1 MATVA
6 INSNIP
12 ITTRRLERVSFP
24 SATITEAKRGTAIN
38 PILPFRIR
46 LTAIQIPSS
55 IANVPAIPL
64 QIIGFSNYIL

>member
-1 MATVA
+1 MATVV
-6 INSNIP
+6 INKNTP
-12 ITTRRLERVSFP
+12 ILTKTLERVSFP
-24 SATITEAKRGTAIN
+24 NATITETKRGTEIN

-46 LTAIQIPSS
+46 LTAIQIPTS